1 MSPTSTGSWIHKVQ
15 RCFQPRFFFPV
26 CFLITQDQHWV
37 GCAILIHP
45 VSPVFLQE
53 PAASNQA
60 GCYSLGKGISGHHEG
75 RGMPLK
81 NALPVPFPLPHPG
94 WITSIQTNVQ
104 ASWGSQHHFQKEA
117 CLMHGTF
124 GVLEKFMKCLTAFS
138 RRTLSRFSSNSLH
151 SVIVRNMWSHGV
163 CIYTSHKPFFFYS
176 IGVYRLLWGT
186 RRSHRKVTHRMP
198 PPRSTSVWLQ
208 DSCSWSHFL

>member
-1 MSPTSTGSWIHKVQ
+1 M
-15 RCFQPRFFFPV
+15 
-26 CFLITQDQHWV
+26 
-37 GCAILIHP
+37 
-45 VSPVFLQE
+45 FLQE
-53 PAASNQA
+53 PSASNQA

-75 RGMPLK
+75 RGME
-81 NALPVPFPLPHPG
+81 NALPIPFPLPHPA